1 MPPGGSKN
9 GSDLGGAMS
18 LAEQNTWAALSP
30 LISGEPAQASWYAIQ
45 TWPKHERKIYVSLV
59 KDGVEALLPLTRNV
73 RRWSDRRMVLEI
85 PLFPCYV
92 FLRIVPLPV
101 NRIPVLRIP
110 GVVSFV
116 GMRGRGVRLL
126 DSEIENLRRLT
137 DHAGV
142 DAHPFLVVGHRVRI
156 RGGCLEGVEGILVE
170 KEADRKLVV
179 SVSAI
184 QKSIA
189 ISLNGYDVEPA

>member
-1 MPPGGSKN
+1 
-9 GSDLGGAMS
+9 MS
-18 LAEQNTWAALSP
+18 QAELNTWAALSP
-30 LISGEPAQASWYAIQ
+30 LISEEAAEASWYAIQ
-45 TWPKHERKIYVSLV
+45 TWPKHERKIYSSLV
-59 KDGVEALLPLTRNV
+59 KDRVEAFLPLMHHV
-73 RRWSDRRMVLEI
+73 RRWSDLRMVLEI

-92 FLRIVPLPV
+92 FLRIVPLPA
-101 NRIPVLRIP
+101 NRILVLRIP

-116 GMRGRGVRLL
+116 GMRGRGVPLL
-126 DSEIENLRRLT
+126 DSEIENLRRVT
-137 DHAGV
+137 DHAKI
-142 DAHPFLVVGHRVRI
+142 DPHPFLIVGHRVRI

-170 KEADRKLVV
+170 KEADSKLVV